1 MRRAPDPPKL
11 LALMPAYWLT
21 YVPKEESPDRGWPL
35 SDLRALIERVE
46 VDPDAPGSTEWWRIA
61 NGDAQIGERVYVFKQ
76 GTRSPRGV
84 IGVGE
89 IVGRPERL
97 STPTDP
103 EMHLRARIRFQ
114 KLIDPTAGFLLPLAQ
129 VDDFV
134 PQSLIAAQRS
144 GTRVLDNVAA
154 ELERRLAPMLLA
166 GTPAFDG
173 RKADNPAYDPASAA
187 NERERAMRAICIR
200 RGQPAF
206 RAALLAAYGGR
217 CAVTGCDVQD
227 VLEAAHISPY
237 SGPSSDHVCNGLLLR
252 ADIHTLFDCG
262 LLAFHPETRQVVLA
276 DSLRGSDYADL
287 AGQALREPWRPHASA
302 QSTLR
307 GSTVGNNDGV
317 GVLLVHFDDEIPMN
331 NVSVICRM
339 PGHGL
344 VPDVRSRA

>member
-1 MRRAPDPPKL
+1 
-11 LALMPAYWLT
+11 MPAYWLT

-35 SDLRALIERVE
+35 SDLRTLIDRVE
-46 VDPDAPGSTEWWRIA
+46 ADPDAPGSTERWRIA
-61 NGDAQIGERVYVFKQ
+61 SGDAHIGERVYVFKQ

-103 EMHLRARIRFQ
+103 EIHLRANIRFQ
-114 KLIDPTAGFLLPLAQ
+114 KLVDPTAGFLLTLAE

-144 GTRVLDNVAA
+144 GTRVSDDVAA
-154 ELERRLAPMLLA
+154 ELERRLAPVLLA
-166 GTPAFDG
+166 ETPAVNS
-173 RKADNPAYDPASAA
+173 KEADNPAYDPASAA
-187 NERERAMRAICIR
+187 NERERAVRAICIR
-200 RGQPAF
+200 RGQRAF

-217 CAVTGCDVQD
+217 CAVTGCDVED

-262 LLAFHPETRQVVLA
+262 LFAFDPETRQVVRA
-276 DSLRGSDYADL
+276 DRLGGSDYAHL
-287 AGQALREPWRPHASA
+287 ASQALREPRNLAHRPGTLFLA
-302 QSTLR
+302 QRLGTM
-307 GSTVGNNDGV
+307 TV
-317 GVLLVHFDDEIPMN
+317 
-331 NVSVICRM
+331 
-339 PGHGL
+339 
-344 VPDVRSRA
+344 